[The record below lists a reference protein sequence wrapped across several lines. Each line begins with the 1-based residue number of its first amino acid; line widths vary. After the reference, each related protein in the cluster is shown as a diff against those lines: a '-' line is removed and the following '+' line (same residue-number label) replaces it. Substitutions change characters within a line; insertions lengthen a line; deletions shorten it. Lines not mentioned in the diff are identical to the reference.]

1 MEGYNP
7 FSAKDL
13 ADLRAGDLSVLKEV
27 TEGWYIEY
35 KEQLSNAKTI
45 AKSVSSFSNTYGGWL
60 IYGVEE
66 DETTN
71 TAKSFP
77 GLPKADLDK
86 SLKRIQQ
93 SVAAN
98 MNPASYF
105 ETKVLNGP
113 EPSIKLAKD
122 RMVLCVHVP
131 KSNDTPHV
139 HSNGCIYRRV
149 GAGSEP
155 QPETD
160 RHQLDMLWGRKREL
174 DKEYAQWIA
183 REPELSKGEAARPY
197 LRLLLEG
204 DLFRLEGKK
213 WDLSIDSIMSTLNDP
228 NSGMTLP
235 IEACFPCDRGMVARQ
250 TSSLAR
256 HGDFAL
262 TWIIGSGLR
271 CEVWVPINVFLIDE
285 PDFFFSKELENYK
298 GSDRFLQILQNARAT
313 NARILDLNQLF
324 DILLAISGKYLALLD
339 ANGTSRKEIHAKVM
353 LGGLWRSVPFLDSEI
368 ILDRFE
374 KYGLPLSLTDA
385 STVPVGDDSRS
396 LYKITLGRI
405 EDETLRSVEPALII
419 MELICRAVGLQGF
432 FTGNYEKEAHPLIL
446 QLMEAGKRSRTAP
459 SIE

>member
-1 MEGYNP
+1 MEGFNP

-13 ADLRAGDLSVLKEV
+13 SDLQAADLSVLTEV

-45 AKSVSSFSNTYGGWL
+45 AKSISSFSNTYGGWL
-60 IYGVEE
+60 FFGVEE
-66 DETTN
+66 DKSAN

-77 GLPKADLDK
+77 GIPRADLDK

-113 EPSIKLAKD
+113 EPSINLAKD

-139 HSNGCIYRRV
+139 HSNGCIYTRV

-160 RHQLDMLWGRKREL
+160 RHQLDILWGRKREI
-174 DKEYAQWIA
+174 DEEYAQWIA
-183 REPELSKGEAARPY
+183 RQPELSKGESERPY

-204 DLFRLEGKK
+204 DLFRLEGKN
-213 WDLSIDSIMSTLNDP
+213 WDLSIDSIMSIMNDP

-235 IEACFPCDRGMVARQ
+235 VEACFPSDRGMVARQ

-256 HGDFAL
+256 HGDFGL
-262 TWIIGSGLR
+262 TWIVGRGLR
-271 CEVWVPINVFLIDE
+271 CEVWVPINASSIDGR
-285 PDFFFSKELENYK
+285 DFYFSKELEKYE
-298 GSDRFLQILQNARAT
+298 GSDRFLEILQNARAT
-313 NARILDLNQLF
+313 DTRVLDLNQLF
-324 DILLAISGKYLALLD
+324 DILVAISNKYLALLD

-353 LGGLWRSVPFLDSEI
+353 MGGIWRAVPFVDSQI

-374 KYGLPLSLTDA
+374 KYGLPMSLTDE
-385 STVPVGDDSRS
+385 STVPGGDDSRS
-396 LYKITLGRI
+396 FYKITLGGI
-405 EDETLRSVEPALII
+405 EDEALRPVEPALII
-419 MELICRAVGLQGF
+419 MELICCAVGLQGF
-432 FTGNYEKEAHPLIL
+432 FTDNYEKEAHPLVL
-446 QLMEAGKRSRTAP
+446 QLLEAGKRSRTA
-459 SIE
+459 S